1 MAFDDLRSYLRALE
15 EHGQLLRI
23 EEQVQAE
30 PDLAAAANA
39 TGRIGEGAPALWF
52 DNIEGFT
59 DARVALNTL
68 GSWKNHAIAMGL
80 PPNTGTKEQ
89 IAEFIRRWENFPVA
103 PVRRESTLGGK
114 YRRRR
119 RYQPVRHFAPVSAK
133 RRRRRVLSR

>member
-1 MAFDDLRSYLRALE
+1 MAFDDLRSYLSALE

-23 EEQVQAE
+23 EEQVKAE

-39 TGRIGEGAPALWF
+39 TGRIGEGAPAPALWF

-80 PPNTGTKEQ
+80 PPSTGTKEQ
-89 IAEFIRRWENFPVA
+89 IDEFIRRWETFPVA
-103 PVRRESTLGGK
+103 PDNRGHYS
-114 YRRRR
+114 
-119 RYQPVRHFAPVSAK
+119 QPVRDLPETKGWIEKLNAMLANRK
-133 RRRRRVLSR
+133 EEA